1 MSGSC
6 WRISLLLQSHHQRNR
21 TTLIWEL
28 IDSLS
33 FGCRTVA
40 LTFVSFGIIFLK
52 FSCNML
58 HINLCYLP
66 PTVYLTLLKSNFKCR
81 KCPKSKCLTYA
92 VIISELFYCNRVCFK
107 VTVWKFYDVSITK
120 ILPEINFEDSWSAK
134 SAISTH
140 LQALNFD
147 FYDFLKAENYQ
158 IAKRQF

>member
-107 VTVWKFYDVSITK
+107 VTVWKFYDVSITQ
-120 ILPEINFEDSWSAK
+120 ILREINFLGFLK
-134 SAISTH
+134 CKIS
-140 LQALNFD
+140 NFD
-147 FYDFLKAENYQ
+147 FYDFLKITKWTKFTAPKM
-158 IAKRQF
+158 AKRQS

>member
-66 PTVYLTLLKSNFKCR
+66 PTLLKSNFKCR

-107 VTVWKFYDVSITK
+107 VTVWKFYDVSITQ
-120 ILPEINFEDSWSAK
+120 ILREINFEDSWSAK
-134 SAISTH
+134 
-140 LQALNFD
+140 
-147 FYDFLKAENYQ
+147 
-158 IAKRQF
+158 